1 VTTLHSNQTVL
12 DQVRALA
19 PDHTLTQCE
28 AYELAERQAALL
40 LRLLDITGPH
50 VSYDG
55 LLDLPNIEVRPEPKY
70 RMHHAGMSRYRD
82 GKWLILVDKND
93 VHGRRRYTLAHE
105 LKHVI
110 DDPMERTL
118 YAELGYGDPHEQERQ
133 IEALCQY
140 FAACFLMPREWVTAA
155 WLNGIR
161 DVYNLASLF
170 QVSASAMH
178 IRLRYL
184 GMWENGT
191 HRDVRTFFRPVY
203 PYSRHSRKK
212 HLLDRA

>member
-1 VTTLHSNQTVL
+1 MTTANSNQTVL
-12 DQVRALA
+12 DQVRALT
-19 PDHTLTQCE
+19 PDHPLTLGE
-28 AYELAERQAALL
+28 AYYLAEQQATRL

-50 VSYDG
+50 VSYDR
-55 LLDLPNIEVRPEPKY
+55 LLELPNITVKPEPKY
-70 RMHHAGMSRYRD
+70 RMRHAGLSRYED
-82 GKWLILVDKND
+82 GTWLILVDKND
-93 VHGRRRYTLAHE
+93 VHGRRRFTLGHE
-105 LKHVI
+105 FKHVI

-133 IEALCQY
+133 IETLCQY

-178 IRLRYL
+178 IRLKYL
-184 GMWENGT
+184 GMWQDDPG
-191 HRDVRTFFRPVY
+191 RDVRTFFRPVH
-203 PYSRHSRKK
+203 PHSSRSRKK
-212 HLLDRA
+212 HLLNRV

>member
-1 VTTLHSNQTVL
+1 MTRKHTKISVL
-12 DQVRALA
+12 DEVRALA
-19 PDHTLTQCE
+19 PDHALTIGE
-28 AYELAERQAALL
+28 AYQLAEDQARQL
-40 LRLLDITGPH
+40 LRLLDITAPH
-50 VSYDG
+50 VRYDR
-55 LLDLPNIEVRPEPKY
+55 LFELPNITVQPEPKY
-70 RMHHAGMSRYRD
+70 RMHHAGMSRYHN
-82 GKWLILVDKND
+82 GQWLILVDQND

-105 LKHVI
+105 IKHII

-178 IRLRYL
+178 IRLKYL
-184 GMWENGT
+184 GMWQDGSE
-191 HRDVRTFFRPVY
+191 RDVRTFFRTVH
-203 PYSRHSRKK
+203 PYARVREKK
-212 HLLDRA
+212 QLLDRV